1 MFRITHNE
9 AIELEYQVRKLYGC
23 DRAGISG
30 LADAD
35 HFESHP
41 IDAAIIVVSY
51 IHAKGL
57 QYSETEYDEF
67 LCKYDTIF
75 SYPDENNAKD
85 EVENYIDELS
95 QIVDK
100 YVA

>member
-51 IHAKGL
+51 IHSKGL
-57 QYSETEYDEF
+57 QYRETEYDEF